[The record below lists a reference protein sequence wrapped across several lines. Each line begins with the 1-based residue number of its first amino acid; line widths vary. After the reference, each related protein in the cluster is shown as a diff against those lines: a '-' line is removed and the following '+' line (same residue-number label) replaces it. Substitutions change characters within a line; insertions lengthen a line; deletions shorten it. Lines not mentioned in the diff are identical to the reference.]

1 MAQEDGAEV
10 NYLQSSYG
18 ICGSLDLDRRR
29 KQTTDIAKALRFHIG
44 KANARIF
51 YSVTW
56 YDPGNFYCV
65 GENASQF
72 HNILVLGRYT
82 IAKMSTCAE
91 HATDTF
97 LTTSARKTS

>member
-18 ICGSLDLDRRR
+18 ICGSLDLDREGG

-44 KANARIF
+44 KANASIF

-65 GENASQF
+65 GENASAFGMKNSVQAF
-72 HNILVLGRYT
+72 V
-82 IAKMSTCAE
+82 A
-91 HATDTF
+91 HAQW
-97 LTTSARKTS
+97 